1 MYSVGEIRKIK
12 DIILKVIDAEQ
23 IILFG
28 SYARGDYKKDSDIDL
43 MVILEKK
50 INRKEKNRI
59 LDKMAVTFFEN
70 NLNIDLL
77 IETKKDI
84 EKYRNIIGTII
95 KPVLEQGRT
104 LWKKN

>member
-1 MYSVGEIRKIK
+1 MYSIGEIEKIK
-12 DIILKVIDAEQ
+12 DIILKAVDAEQ

-28 SYARGDYKKDSDIDL
+28 SYAKGDYNKNSDIDL
-43 MVILEKK
+43 MVIIEKK

-59 LDKMAVTFFEN
+59 LDKMAITFFEN

-77 IETKKDI
+77 IETKEDI

-95 KPVLEQGRT
+95 KPVLEQGRI